1 MGQAGSPREGRG
13 GKLEVP
19 MRFGGNAPLKQDME
33 GGSINEWEET
43 QEMYENQR

>member
-1 MGQAGSPREGRG
+1 MRNEGGG

-19 MRFGGNAPLKQDME
+19 MRFGGNASRNQDME
-33 GGSINEWEET
+33 GGSINEWEKT